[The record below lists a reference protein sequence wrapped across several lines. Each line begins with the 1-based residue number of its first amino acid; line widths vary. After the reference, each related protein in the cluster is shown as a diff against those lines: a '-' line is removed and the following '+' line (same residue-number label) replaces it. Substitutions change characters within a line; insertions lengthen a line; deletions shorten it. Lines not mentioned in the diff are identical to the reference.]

1 MICGFITSKNKKMV
15 TVDGKSFENLTGW
28 QSLIGYIP
36 QNIVI
41 LNTSLREKSFYLVVP
56 QIFILIKNFLK
67 FLKK

>member
-15 TVDGKSFENLTGW
+15 TVDGKSIFENLTGW

-41 LNTSLREKSFYLVVP
+41 LNTSLRENLLFGSSSNIYSDKK
-56 QIFILIKNFLK
+56 ILK
-67 FLKK
+67 F